1 MPSDNGQSTVSPAET
16 AQFPE
21 PVSRVPVSLSRRG
34 VLMPS
39 DDGQSTV
46 SPAETAQVPEPVSR
60 VPVCL
65 TLCDP
70 MVCSMPGFPVLYHLP
85 EFAQTHV
92 H

>member
-46 SPAETAQVPEPVSR
+46 SPAETAQFPEPVSR
-60 VPVCL
+60 VPVSL
-65 TLCDP
+65 
-70 MVCSMPGFPVLYHLP
+70 SRR
-85 EFAQTHV
+85 
-92 H
+92 